1 MQTVRRLLVACALSS
16 VLAHAAAAQEIDCRK
31 HVQTAQGAIDKVT
44 DDLKG
49 MEQMM
54 QKEQLVYVHALVDD
68 AKTYLESAR
77 HECESPA
84 ADYARARAI
93 AKAEAARGSAE
104 AADILHWHFMTAVP
118 GPKPATTMPG
128 MSMPGMKK

>member
-1 MQTVRRLLVACALSS
+1 MRSIRRLLVASALLS
-16 VLAHAAAAQEIDCRK
+16 VLVQAAAAQEIDCRK

-54 QKEQLVYVHALVDD
+54 LKEQLVYVHALVDD
-68 AKTYLESAR
+68 AKRYLEGAR
-77 HECESPA
+77 HECESA
-84 ADYARARAI
+84 GADYDRARAI

-118 GPKPATTMPG
+118 GPKPAATMPG